1 MRDQG
6 SAPAK
11 QERLAGGIIACV
23 EEDGIKKQKNR
34 KILDDNP
41 QKLMKSGGSST
52 IFPTQNHQNREKAH
66 GQVHQIPVLKQKLVS
81 QARAGCFFRLH
92 ACIQ

>member
-52 IFPTQNHQNREKAH
+52 IFPTRTHHNHQKIHEQRLE
-66 GQVHQIPVLKQKLVS
+66 IPVLKQKLMP
-81 QARAGCFFRLH
+81 
-92 ACIQ
+92 